1 MVRGDAESSSYLW
14 MSGKHHRASYKKL
27 PRTEGHL
34 FSWDFS
40 KTKQPLWFENGSHLN
55 VQVTGSGG
63 QLLSRTTKNP
73 FRNVTVKHLLPVEK
87 QRQSGIPKRQCIHQ
101 NLLGKALG
109 ILYQKFQPKERGNEE
124 TGNLKVHRRSPEWPP
139 SHLAA

>member
-14 MSGKHHRASYKKL
+14 MSGKHTEQVIRSYQGLRDTSFPGTFQRQNSHFGLK
-27 PRTEGHL
+27 
-34 FSWDFS
+34 
-40 KTKQPLWFENGSHLN
+40 NGSHLN

-109 ILYQKFQPKERGNEE
+109 ILYQKSQPKERGNEE